1 MHIPIGAS
9 IVELPTKKRIGAK
22 RKRVDRGNPSDVDGY
37 LGPWAGY
44 VDEKKVA
51 KPTEVCKYMLT
62 YRNALL
68 LCGQFYMLM
77 CMDGNFRMWE
87 ILENELHVA

>member
-1 MHIPIGAS
+1 MHISIGAS

-22 RKRVDRGNPSDVDGY
+22 RKRVDRGDPSDADGY

-51 KPTEVCKYMLT
+51 KPTEVCKYIRMLA
-62 YRNALL
+62 YRSALL

-77 CMDGNFRMWE
+77 YMNGNY
-87 ILENELHVA
+87 LV